1 MHLSHYLRKEKK
13 TTLKLS
19 GFGSHSYLCSFNNV
33 GANRCTKPAEVQ
45 TDSKRPSNGNN
56 KMEKKP

>member
-1 MHLSHYLRKEKK
+1 MHSSHYLRKEKK
-13 TTLKLS
+13 TTLKQS

-56 KMEKKP
+56 